1 MIRYLHHSCTSDA
14 SSLTAP
20 NPRSV
25 VLHTALFLAENKG
38 LEICF
43 GEAAAVRRPETPQTF
58 RVSIPLGGGIR
69 RERESMSRFVVTGA
83 NKGIGLEIVKGLL
96 ETNKN
101 AFVFL
106 GSRDAARGQ
115 NAVQSLLEQNSESYS
130 GRVEALEID
139 VSDASSVLQAS
150 ETVRTRLQSGGCGG
164 SDGAGVSSPAYLDAL
179 INNAGM
185 IPEDASS
192 PTGFASCIDVNFRG
206 VVRTTEA
213 FLPLLEP
220 SKGRVA
226 ITSSSSGPSFVAKC
240 SPERQALMTD
250 PDVTHAQITRLV
262 DECLAIA
269 SADGGLEE
277 KFAAVG
283 LSGMDG
289 KMGVYG
295 LSKALVNMYT
305 VQLAREHPALIVN
318 ACTPG
323 FIKTDMTAP
332 FEKTMGKSLDE
343 MGAKTPAE
351 GAKVLV
357 HLATGEVPSSGWYF
371 GSDLQRSP
379 LDRYRSPGDPAYDGK

>member
-1 MIRYLHHSCTSDA
+1 
-14 SSLTAP
+14 
-20 NPRSV
+20 
-25 VLHTALFLAENKG
+25 
-38 LEICF
+38 
-43 GEAAAVRRPETPQTF
+43 
-58 RVSIPLGGGIR
+58 
-69 RERESMSRFVVTGA
+69 RFVVTGA

-115 NAVQSLLEQNSESYS
+115 NAVQSLVEQNAESYS
-130 GRVEALEID
+130 GRVEALQID

-164 SDGAGVSSPAYLDAL
+164 GGDEAGAPSPAYLDVL

-185 IPEDASS
+185 MPEDASS

-220 SKGRVA
+220 SKGRIVN
-226 ITSSSSGPSFVAKC
+226 TSSTLGPSFVAKC

-250 PDVTHAQITRLV
+250 RDVTHAQITGLV

-269 SADGGLEE
+269 SADGSLRG
-277 KFAAVG
+277 KFAAAG
-283 LSGMDG
+283 LSGIDG
-289 KMGVYG
+289 HMGVYG

-305 VQLAREHPALIVN
+305 VQLAREHPSLTIN
-318 ACTPG
+318 AAHPG

-332 FEKTMGKSLDE
+332 FEQSAGRTLEE
-343 MGAKTPAE
+343 MGAQTPAD
-351 GAKVLV
+351 GARVLV
-357 HLATGEVPSSGWYF
+357 HLATAKVRGSGWYF
-371 GSDLQRSP
+371 DSDLQRAS
-379 LDRYRSPGDPAYDGK
+379 LGR